1 MGSKSSFVMDRTTY
15 KRGKQI
21 NLVNSELFQGNDL
34 NSAEFGKE
42 MIDET
47 FIPTDYKLPNFAS
60 NDN

>member
-1 MGSKSSFVMDRTTY
+1 MDRTTY